1 MRDQTPNTDSKR
13 GNVMTDS
20 QGKSDSF
27 ILFEL
32 AGASYGVR
40 SHFVQQLEM
49 IEQITPVP
57 NAPAFVEGVVF
68 SRGQVIPAIN
78 LRVRFGFEKIPYDL
92 CARLIVINAGGRVLG
107 LIVDTARE
115 FVTIPDGVIQP
126 PHEAITGLS
135 GEYLEGIAMLGERIV
150 LILSLDGVMDSA
162 AGAQSAV
169 DAQTPAVSGRLE
181 SGARPGL
188 KA

>member
-1 MRDQTPNTDSKR
+1 M
-13 GNVMTDS
+13 
-20 QGKSDSF
+20 
-27 ILFEL
+27 
-32 AGASYGVR
+32 
-40 SHFVQQLEM
+40 EM
-49 IEQITPVP
+49 VEQVTPVP

-68 SRGQVIPAIN
+68 SRGQVIPALN
-78 LRVRFGFEKIPYDL
+78 LRARFGFEKIPYDL
-92 CARLIVINAGGRVLG
+92 RTRLIVINAGGRVLG

-115 FVTIPDGVIQP
+115 FVTIPNDAVQP

-162 AGAQSAV
+162 AGVQSAV
-169 DAQTPAVSGRLE
+169 DARPPAVSGRLE

-188 KA
+188 KT